1 MFWALKYPD
10 RLQHE
15 RAQVE
20 KLAGAVDWIGVK
32 RWQLDDELRLTVA
45 VDIVI
50 NDVTY
55 EVALV
60 YPHQFPDTPAFVRPR
75 STTTTTRWSA
85 HQYGPGGT
93 LCLEWG
99 PDNWRPEVTGALLL
113 QSAHR
118 LLEAEAGEGSTPIDV
133 PSRHH
138 QTLGQDVR
146 GQGCRLVI
154 SSHMR
159 EWLDRFP
166 FESQASLVTHNIY
179 HGATD
184 VFFVSEAK
192 PAADGPVV
200 FTDLPAGITNRFP
213 FFVMK
218 GTGWVFKS
226 ARLTGG
232 EQIGDLGSLLAELHG
247 AGFAG
252 FALPDAKGDTERK
265 AEHIFLLLGS
275 NTTCRAFWYMPSNGG
290 GTLKHCAVLGLTT
303 TTDDRI
309 PSQYAELVSKKVG
322 IVGLGSVGSKIAVS
336 LARSG
341 IRKFVLID
349 DDLMLQEN
357 VCRHELDWV
366 SVGLH
371 KADGVKQAISV
382 VAPEADVHVRRFRI
396 AGQESPESAS
406 TALDTLVTC
415 DVIIDATA
423 NPEVF
428 VQLAAISNSQE
439 CILIWG
445 ELFAGGIGGLLARS
459 RPGKDPDPLTV
470 RAGIHNFLA
479 SKEPAPFFHAPTRY
493 DVEREA
499 APPLIAIDA
508 EVSQLA
514 SVMTR
519 FTLDALLD
527 REPSEFPHSA
537 YLIGLKK
544 AWIFSAPFDT
554 HPISVGGELMMSRGP
569 LKNDESTQRETIE
582 FIRELV
588 TERGNADSRPTE

>member
-290 GTLKHCAVLGLTT
+290 GTLKQCAVLGLTT

>member
-1 MFWALKYPD
+1 MFWGLKYPD

-15 RAQVE
+15 RTQIEQLV
-20 KLAGAVDWIGVK
+20 GAVDWIGVK
-32 RWQLDDELRLTVA
+32 RWQLDDELRFTVA

-75 STTTTTRWSA
+75 SATTTTRWSA
-85 HQYGPGGT
+85 HQYEPGGT

-99 PDNWRPEVTGALLL
+99 PDNWRLEVTGALLL

-118 LLEAEAGEGSTPIDV
+118 LLEAEAGAGSTPVDV
-133 PSRHH
+133 PSRHR
-138 QTLGQDVR
+138 QTLGQVVR
-146 GQGCRLVI
+146 GQGCRLVV
-154 SSHMR
+154 SSHLR
-159 EWLDRFP
+159 QWLDRFP
-166 FESQASLVTHNIY
+166 LEAQASLVTHNIY

-192 PAADGPVV
+192 SAADDSVI
-200 FTDLPAGITNRFP
+200 FADLPAGITTRFP
-213 FFVMK
+213 FFVIK

-232 EQIGDLGSLLAELHG
+232 EQIREFESLLAELHG

-252 FALPDAKGDTERK
+252 FALPDAGGDTERK

-275 NTTCRAFWYMPSNGG
+275 NTTCRAFWYMASNG
-290 GTLKHCAVLGLTT
+290 GTLKECAILGLTS

-309 PSQYAELVSKKVG
+309 PSQYAELVTKKVG
-322 IVGLGSVGSKIAVS
+322 IVGLGSVGGEVAVS

-357 VCRHELDWV
+357 VCGHELDWA

-382 VAPEADVHVRRFRI
+382 VAPEAEVQVRRFRI
-396 AGQESPESAS
+396 AGQESSESAS

-428 VQLAAISNSQE
+428 VQLAAISNSRE
-439 CILIWG
+439 RILIWG

-459 RPGKDPDPLTV
+459 RPGKDPDPLTM
-470 RAGIHNFLA
+470 RAGIHDFLA
-479 SKEPAPFFHAPTRY
+479 SKEPAPFVHARTGY

-527 REPSEFPHSA
+527 REQSEFPHSA
-537 YLIGLKK
+537 YLIGLKQ

-554 HPISVGGELMMSRGP
+554 HPIYVEGELVASRSP
-569 LKNDESTQRETIE
+569 LRRMDESTQREAIE
-582 FIRELV
+582 FISELV
-588 TERGNADSRPTE
+588 NERGNVDSRPTE